1 MGNPKKWLS
10 YPRMD
15 TGAAKYGWDPK
26 PGSEVMESRFAPWN
40 NVILT
45 IICIFLYQYYV
56 GESAQPVQE
65 PVIEVVKTGFRFP
78 WQKA

>member
-1 MGNPKKWLS
+1 
-10 YPRMD
+10 MD

-45 IICIFLYQYYV
+45 IICIFLYQYYF